1 MEEIKVK
8 DNVLYI
14 GKSDLISKDM
24 IGVVRYIINDIA
36 TVSFGHFIVKCKV
49 KDLKLYVPEEQIK
62 NEITITLDDF
72 KAIKSK
78 ILDSD
83 YLKKRVPNFDISERG
98 MLLASGEVI
107 LSFFKEEVFG
117 GNKIDE

>member
-1 MEEIKVK
+1 MGKKEELKVK

-14 GKSDLISKDM
+14 GNSNLISNDVV
-24 IGVVRYIINDIA
+24 GVIRLIINDVA
-36 TVSFGHFIVKCKV
+36 TVSFGHFIIKCHL
-49 KDLKLYVPEEQIK
+49 KDLKLYVPEDRVLDEVI
-62 NEITITLDDF
+62 ITKDDF

-107 LSFFKEEVFG
+107 LSFFKEELFKNG
-117 GNKIDE
+117 

>member
-1 MEEIKVK
+1 MKKVEVA

-14 GKSDLISKDM
+14 GDSNLISKDM
-24 IGVVRYIINDIA
+24 IGKVRLIIKDVA
-36 TVSFGHFIVKCKV
+36 TVSFGHFIIKCQL
-49 KDLKLYVPEEQIK
+49 KDLKVYVPEERPMD
-62 NEITITLDDF
+62 EVVITMDDF

-107 LSFFKEEVFG
+107 LSFFKEELF
-117 GNKIDE
+117 KRD

>member
-1 MEEIKVK
+1 MEKLDVK
-8 DNVLYI
+8 DNVIYI
-14 GKSDLISKDM
+14 GKSDLISKNM
-24 IGVVRYIINDIA
+24 VGVIRLIINDVA
-36 TVSFGHFIVKCKV
+36 TVSFGHFVIKCKL
-49 KDLKLYVPEEQIK
+49 KDLKLYIPEEQPK
-62 NEITITLDDF
+62 EEIIFTLDDF

-107 LSFFKEEVFG
+107 LSFFKEELFNSG
-117 GNKIDE
+117 KSL